1 MKKQTLYYTA
11 LLPLIAATLIACAW
25 WSLHDNRALILRD
38 QPLLQ
43 LSEAQKQAIRD
54 LKGDITLEA
63 YVRNNPRQ
71 RRGFADLVAPY
82 KQLQPRLHLEYINPD
97 SDPLRVQERDIT
109 REGQLYLTDGTHG
122 ERIDIA
128 SPQSLATALLN
139 LGESSDSQI
148 LHLQGHGERAWRQ
161 DSSGNWRA
169 AYERIHNAKTTVGD
183 QDQNRVRDIPRS
195 TTLLVIA
202 DPETIPQEHGSA
214 LQTYLARGGN
224 LLYTTDTR
232 HPYLPPW
239 LATLTGLKLVEG
251 SIIDPGA
258 KNYGLNDPQMLIID
272 TLGDDRVSDGI
283 SQAPLLPTA
292 VAIAEDPDHP
302 PTSDWKRTALLWT
315 NNQSWAEHTPDA
327 AAVLPDANEAKGPLA
342 LGWLLPLA
350 WAVDT
355 SFKTEVQAQSL
366 PLRWLPDGGFTL
378 ENYRIVFSRG
388 EVFTWMWNTLLVAC
402 LVTALTVVI
411 CALAGYAFSRTVFK
425 GRRLLFA
432 ATIALIMV
440 PGQILIVPLFKEM
453 VLLRAVDTFAGII
466 LPQTIAPMMVYIFK
480 QYFDQVPQE
489 IEDAARVDGAGNWR
503 LFWNVILPISRP
515 IVTAVA
521 IFVFIGAWNN
531 FMWPFII
538 TNNPD
543 LMTLPVGLSTV
554 KNAYGVIYAQTMAA
568 AVIAA
573 LPLTILFMLFQR
585 QIIKAVAT
593 TGLGGQ

>member
-1 MKKQTLYYTA
+1 MSA
-11 LLPLIAATLIACAW
+11 DI
-25 WSLHDNRALILRD
+25 
-38 QPLLQ
+38 LLQ
-43 LSEAQKQAIRD
+43 LRSHRTRSRAERRAEA
-54 LKGDITLEA
+54 
-63 YVRNNPRQ
+63 
-71 RRGFADLVAPY
+71 RRTRGLLLGRSRVA
-82 KQLQPRLHLEYINPD
+82 
-97 SDPLRVQERDIT
+97 RV
-109 REGQLYLTDGTHG
+109 
-122 ERIDIA
+122 
-128 SPQSLATALLN
+128 LAF
-139 LGESSDSQI
+139 
-148 LHLQGHGERAWRQ
+148 
-161 DSSGNWRA
+161 
-169 AYERIHNAKTTVGD
+169 
-183 QDQNRVRDIPRS
+183 
-195 TTLLVIA
+195 
-202 DPETIPQEHGSA
+202 
-214 LQTYLARGGN
+214 
-224 LLYTTDTR
+224 
-232 HPYLPPW
+232 
-239 LATLTGLKLVEG
+239 
-251 SIIDPGA
+251 
-258 KNYGLNDPQMLIID
+258 
-272 TLGDDRVSDGI
+272 
-283 SQAPLLPTA
+283 
-292 VAIAEDPDHP
+292 
-302 PTSDWKRTALLWT
+302 
-315 NNQSWAEHTPDA
+315 
-327 AAVLPDANEAKGPLA
+327 AVLALLA

-425 GRRLLFA
+425 RRRLLFA

-503 LFWNVILPISRP
+503 LFWNVILPTSRP

>member
-1 MKKQTLYYTA
+1 MKKQTLYDTA

-43 LSEAQKQAIRD
+43 LSEAQKQAIRE

-82 KQLQPRLHLEYINPD
+82 KQLQPRLHLEFINPD

-161 DSSGNWRA
+161 DTSGNWRA
-169 AYERIHNAKTTVGD
+169 AYERIQNAKTAIGD
-183 QDQNRVRDIPRS
+183 QEQNRVRDIPRS
-195 TTLLVIA
+195 TPLLVIA

-302 PTSDWKRTALLWT
+302 PTSDWKRTPLLWT

-327 AAVLPDANEAKGPLA
+327 AAVLPDANEAKGPLV
-342 LGWLLPLA
+342 LGWLLERDYQGKPQRIIILGDSDIFQESYLNIGGNSTLVQNLFARLLPDKAHGNIAPPELKDQYLTLPESEQLPLA
-350 WAVDT
+350 IT
-355 SFKTEVQAQSL
+355 
-366 PLRWLPDGGFTL
+366 
-378 ENYRIVFSRG
+378 
-388 EVFTWMWNTLLVAC
+388 
-402 LVTALTVVI
+402 
-411 CALAGYAFSRTVFK
+411 
-425 GRRLLFA
+425 
-432 ATIALIMV
+432 
-440 PGQILIVPLFKEM
+440 LIV
-453 VLLRAVDTFAGII
+453 
-466 LPQTIAPMMVYIFK
+466 
-480 QYFDQVPQE
+480 
-489 IEDAARVDGAGNWR
+489 
-503 LFWNVILPISRP
+503 
-515 IVTAVA
+515 
-521 IFVFIGAWNN
+521 
-531 FMWPFII
+531 
-538 TNNPD
+538 
-543 LMTLPVGLSTV
+543 
-554 KNAYGVIYAQTMAA
+554 
-568 AVIAA
+568 A
-573 LPLTILFMLFQR
+573 LPLLPPI
-585 QIIKAVAT
+585 
-593 TGLGGQ
+593 TGLLLAWRRRRKYG